1 MPETAASSR
10 HSNSRPV
17 ATDAYLLSRREHDI
31 VGLLL
36 RGDRVPS
43 IAEQLWLTRGT
54 VRNHLNS
61 VYRKLGVQ
69 SQQEL
74 IVLLRGLRQD
84 HQKPA
89 EGVMGRA
96 EIRAAGWPKP
106 SLDAGEGWTAA
117 QETDAELERGAHPLV
132 RRPRGVVAGGHRHAA
147 AAKARRGTAGGADRR
162 Q

>member
-1 MPETAASSR
+1 MPESAASSR
-10 HSNSRPV
+10 NYHPRPV

-36 RGDRVPS
+36 RGDRVPA

-84 HQKPA
+84 RQKPA

-106 SLDAGEGWTAA
+106 GLDEGEAWTAA
-117 QETDAELERGAHPLV
+117 QGTDTELERGGHPLV
-132 RRPRGVVAGGHRHAA
+132 RRPRDVVAGRHRHVAA
-147 AAKARRGTAGGADRR
+147 AEVRRGTSGGADR
-162 Q
+162 